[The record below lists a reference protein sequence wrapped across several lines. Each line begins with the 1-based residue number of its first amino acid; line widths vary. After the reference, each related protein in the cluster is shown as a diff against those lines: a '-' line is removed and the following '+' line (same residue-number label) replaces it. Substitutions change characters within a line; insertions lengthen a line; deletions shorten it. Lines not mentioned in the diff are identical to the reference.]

1 MTDVG
6 IALDRA
12 EDKRAKMKTKFQA
25 LDQTLD
31 SDVLMGK
38 DNFEA
43 ERIIIKGSVDE
54 ELAKLKAERQRKK
67 K

>member
-1 MTDVG
+1 
-6 IALDRA
+6 
-12 EDKRAKMKTKFQA
+12 
-25 LDQTLD
+25 
-31 SDVLMGK
+31 MGK
-38 DNFEA
+38 DNFEP

>member
-1 MTDVG
+1 M
-6 IALDRA
+6 I
-12 EDKRAKMKTKFQA
+12 
-25 LDQTLD
+25 D

-43 ERIIIKGSVDE
+43 VDE
-54 ELAKLKAERQRKK
+54 ELAKLKAEGQRKK

>member
-1 MTDVG
+1 
-6 IALDRA
+6 
-12 EDKRAKMKTKFQA
+12 
-25 LDQTLD
+25 
-31 SDVLMGK
+31 MGK
-38 DNFEA
+38 DNLEA

>member
-1 MTDVG
+1 VYLWG
-6 IALDRA
+6 
-12 EDKRAKMKTKFQA
+12 E
-25 LDQTLD
+25 
-31 SDVLMGK
+31 

-43 ERIIIKGSVDE
+43 EGITIKGSVDK

>member
-1 MTDVG
+1 MIDSGVLTDY
-6 IALDRA
+6 
-12 EDKRAKMKTKFQA
+12 
-25 LDQTLD
+25 
-31 SDVLMGK
+31 SSNN

-43 ERIIIKGSVDE
+43 ELERITIKGSVDE

>member
-1 MTDVG
+1 
-6 IALDRA
+6 
-12 EDKRAKMKTKFQA
+12 
-25 LDQTLD
+25 
-31 SDVLMGK
+31 MGK

-43 ERIIIKGSVDE
+43 ERIIIKVSVDE

>member
-1 MTDVG
+1 M
-6 IALDRA
+6 I
-12 EDKRAKMKTKFQA
+12 
-25 LDQTLD
+25 D
-31 SDVLMGK
+31 SGVLMGK

-43 ERIIIKGSVDE
+43 ERIIIKGSVDK